1 MGMLETIAIPTG
13 KAKIIEVIAA
23 AKCLGNNVIDGEERA
38 NDLFLTAAIAASMV
52 SAAGYFAPQ
61 RTDERRHSPAEAIN
75 SLTS

>member
-23 AKCLGNNVIDGEERA
+23 AKCLGNDVINGEERA
-38 NDLFLTAAIAASMV
+38 GNLFPTAAITASMIG
-52 SAAGYFAPQ
+52 AAGYFAPQ
-61 RTDERRHSPAEAIN
+61 RTGERRHSPAGAIN